1 MTNTT
6 IPVSYDVKSDLEDVK
21 NDGET
26 WNGLMLRLLEDEE
39 VTKDVVREIVRQ
51 EVVPEALE

>member
-6 IPVSYDVKSDLEDVK
+6 IPVSYDVKSDLESVK
-21 NDGET
+21 NEGET
-26 WNGLMLRLLEDEE
+26 WNGLMLRLLEDGE

>member
-6 IPVSYDVKSDLEDVK
+6 IPVSYDVKSDLESVK
-21 NDGET
+21 NEGET